1 MRLIISCV
9 KEGVLADEI
18 LLLDKSRSYKVK
30 RKTNGQQTSSEM
42 LKGNGIR
49 KRRKSPYYDYDETYY
64 YYKFS

>member
-1 MRLIISCV
+1 MRYFYW
-9 KEGVLADEI
+9 
-18 LLLDKSRSYKVK
+18 DKSRSYKVK

-64 YYKFS
+64 YYQFS